1 MRPVNRVPQQSRE
14 PNTPAPVITRTLR
27 PFKPKEIPSIP
38 TPVPTRITTTSEELV
53 PTAPS
58 VTRTREKSREKSRVQ
73 DLLRQ
78 ALLSNAQTEGP
89 KREEST
95 ETSGD
100 DHFDP
105 NHLLAHVQAV
115 KAVEE
120 SDSNEE
126 QGKRT
131 KAIPERTT
139 QKAGVDILQKK
150 NDFVRDIYKG
160 ALGQNF

>member
-1 MRPVNRVPQQSRE
+1 M
-14 PNTPAPVITRTLR
+14 
-27 PFKPKEIPSIP
+27 
-38 TPVPTRITTTSEELV
+38 
-53 PTAPS
+53 
-58 VTRTREKSREKSRVQ
+58 Q

-150 NDFVRDIYKG
+150 DDFVRGI
-160 ALGQNF
+160 LGVLQGKIFSF